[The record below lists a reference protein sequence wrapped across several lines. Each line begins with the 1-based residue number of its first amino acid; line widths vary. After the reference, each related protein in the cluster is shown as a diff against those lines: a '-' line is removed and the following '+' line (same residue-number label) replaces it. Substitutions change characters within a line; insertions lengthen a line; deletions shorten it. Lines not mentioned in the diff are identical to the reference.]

1 LNAFPSSNERKL
13 QEQVGKA
20 FIGGE
25 RERDVIE
32 NKIPPMKQAHVSFHC
47 STFKYIISCFFLF
60 ISLMKHQKDLHTI
73 HVRVVNVSR
82 SSIKKRRTLSVT
94 VPRRLKTTI
103 TYSTDSTEGKDQYE
117 TTQDHHKP
125 KKKTKKFVKR
135 FLIKSL
141 NIYLI

>member
-1 LNAFPSSNERKL
+1 
-13 QEQVGKA
+13 
-20 FIGGE
+20 
-25 RERDVIE
+25 
-32 NKIPPMKQAHVSFHC
+32 
-47 STFKYIISCFFLF
+47 
-60 ISLMKHQKDLHTI
+60 MKHHKDLHTI

-94 VPRRLKTTI
+94 VHRRLKTTL
-103 TYSTDSTEGKDQYE
+103 TYPTDSTEGKDQYE